1 MLNSRRSHG
10 LPFNDE
16 QIDDEKRC
24 WRGVVIAIRNTKLSD
39 WIEIGRDNW
48 RWAVPNVLISVF
60 NICYAICY
68 IVYSFEF

>member
-24 WRGVVIAIRNTKLSD
+24 WRGVVIAIRNTQLSD
-39 WIEIGRDNW
+39 WMQLVGIIGGGRC
-48 RWAVPNVLISVF
+48 RMF
-60 NICYAICY
+60 
-68 IVYSFEF
+68 